1 MYPIYP
7 MIPNLI
13 KISEWNSEPPTVYS
27 LLESY
32 VNYGKDVPVKIKD
45 LAKAGRSLFFDFDY
59 PLTPLINKEDFE
71 CMIINHFIMRRIGF
85 ETFTAFNL
93 AFQVKIN
100 EIMPNYNKLF
110 EALQG
115 WDLFDGEST
124 TRDLSRNSNGNNTS
138 NNIINSTGNSDNTSD
153 RRFSNSPQNK
163 IGQIQS
169 GEYVSEYNYD
179 QDHNNSTTNTTN
191 NSTMNTNDTV
201 AEHEDVHHTLANKFE
216 VYQAFLKNRTNIYTM
231 IFEDLEQLFYQLA

>member
-7 MIPNLI
+7 IIPNLI
-13 KISEWNSEPPTVYS
+13 KISEWNSEPPSVYS

-59 PLTPLINKEDFE
+59 PLTPLVNKEDFE

-85 ETFTAFNL
+85 ETFTAFSI

-110 EALQG
+110 EALDG

-124 TRDLSRNSNGNNTS
+124 TRDLSRNIEGNNTT
-138 NNIINSTGNSDNTSD
+138 NNSINSNSTSD

-163 IGQIQS
+163 MTQVQS

-179 QDHNNSTTNTTN
+179 QDNNNTNTNST
-191 NSTMNTNDTV
+191 SNTNDDTT
-201 AEHEDVHHTLANKFE
+201 EHEVVHRTLANKLE
-216 VYQAFLKNRTNIYTM
+216 VYTEFLKNRENIYTM
-231 IFEDLEQLFYQLA
+231 IFEDLDKLFYQLA

>member
-59 PLTPLINKEDFE
+59 PLTPLVNKEDFE

-85 ETFTAFNL
+85 ETFTAFSI

-110 EALQG
+110 ESLDG

-124 TRDLSRNSNGNNTS
+124 TRDLSRNTEGNNTT
-138 NNIINSTGNSDNTSD
+138 NNSINSNSTSD

-163 IGQIQS
+163 MAQVQS

-179 QDHNNSTTNTTN
+179 QDNNNTNTNST
-191 NSTMNTNDTV
+191 SNTNDDTT
-201 AEHEDVHHTLANKFE
+201 EHEVVHRTLANKLE
-216 VYQAFLKNRTNIYTM
+216 VYTQFLKNRENIYTM
-231 IFEDLEQLFYQLA
+231 IFEDLDKLFYQLA

>member
-59 PLTPLINKEDFE
+59 PLTPLVNKEDFE

-85 ETFTAFNL
+85 ETFTAFSI

-110 EALQG
+110 EALDG

-124 TRDLSRNSNGNNTS
+124 TRDLSRNIEGNNTT
-138 NNIINSTGNSDNTSD
+138 NNSINSNSTSD

-163 IGQIQS
+163 LTQVQS

-179 QDHNNSTTNTTN
+179 QDNNNTNTNST
-191 NSTMNTNDTV
+191 SNTNDDTT
-201 AEHEDVHHTLANKFE
+201 EHEVVHRTLANKLE
-216 VYQAFLKNRTNIYTM
+216 VYTEFLKNRENIYTM
-231 IFEDLEQLFYQLA
+231 IFEDLDKLFYQLA

>member
-7 MIPNLI
+7 IIPNLI
-13 KISEWNSEPPTVYS
+13 KISEWNSEPPSVYS
-27 LLESY
+27 LMESY

-59 PLTPLINKEDFE
+59 PLTPLVNKEDFE

-85 ETFTAFNL
+85 ETFTAFSI

-110 EALQG
+110 EALDG

-124 TRDLSRNSNGNNTS
+124 TRDLSRNIEGNNIT
-138 NNIINSTGNSDNTSD
+138 NNSINSNSTSD

-163 IGQIQS
+163 MTQVQS

-179 QDHNNSTTNTTN
+179 QDNNNTNTNST
-191 NSTMNTNDTV
+191 SNTNDDTT
-201 AEHEDVHHTLANKFE
+201 EHEVVHRTLANKLE
-216 VYQAFLKNRTNIYTM
+216 VYTQFLKNRENIYTM
-231 IFEDLEQLFYQLA
+231 IFEDLDKLFYQLA

>member
-7 MIPNLI
+7 IIPNLI

-59 PLTPLINKEDFE
+59 PLTPLVNKEDFE

-85 ETFTAFNL
+85 ETFTAFSI

-110 EALQG
+110 EALDG

-124 TRDLSRNSNGNNTS
+124 TRDLSRNIEGNNTT
-138 NNIINSTGNSDNTSD
+138 NNSINSNSTSD

-163 IGQIQS
+163 MTQVQS

-179 QDHNNSTTNTTN
+179 QDNNNTNTNST
-191 NSTMNTNDTV
+191 SNTNDDTT
-201 AEHEDVHHTLANKFE
+201 EHEVVHRTLANKLE
-216 VYQAFLKNRTNIYTM
+216 VYTEFLKNRENIYTM
-231 IFEDLEQLFYQLA
+231 IFEDLDKLFYQLA

>member
-59 PLTPLINKEDFE
+59 PLTPLVNKEDFE

-85 ETFTAFNL
+85 ETFTAFSI

-110 EALQG
+110 EALDG
-115 WDLFDGEST
+115 WELFDGEST
-124 TRDLSRNSNGNNTS
+124 TRDLSRNTEGNNTT
-138 NNIINSTGNSDNTSD
+138 NNSINSNSTSD

-163 IGQIQS
+163 MTQVQS

-179 QDHNNSTTNTTN
+179 QDNNNTNTNST
-191 NSTMNTNDTV
+191 SNTNDDTT
-201 AEHEDVHHTLANKFE
+201 EHEVVHRTLANKLE
-216 VYQAFLKNRTNIYTM
+216 VYTEFLKNRENIYTM
-231 IFEDLEQLFYQLA
+231 IFEDLDKLFYQLA

>member
-13 KISEWNSEPPTVYS
+13 KISEWNSELPTVYS

-85 ETFTAFNL
+85 ETFTAFSI

-110 EALQG
+110 EALDG

-124 TRDLSRNSNGNNTS
+124 TRDLSRNATGNNTT
-138 NNIINSTGNSDNTSD
+138 NNSINSNSTSD

-163 IGQIQS
+163 IDQVQS

-179 QDHNNSTTNTTN
+179 QDNNDTTTNST
-191 NSTMNTNDTV
+191 SNTNDDTI
-201 AEHEDVHHTLANKFE
+201 EHEVVHRTLANKLE
-216 VYQAFLKNRTNIYTM
+216 VYTQFLKNRENIYTM
-231 IFEDLEQLFYQLA
+231 IFKDLDKLFYQLA